1 MIASLDF
8 AREQYRGND
17 DLGRTRVWVVRAHD
31 RRSRKDPMGTA
42 NAKLGKQLDNRV
54 RRILKRGYGCALADG
69 GRSES
74 LDLTM
79 LSMGIFEVTIGI
91 AK

>member
-1 MIASLDF
+1 
-8 AREQYRGND
+8 
-17 DLGRTRVWVVRAHD
+17 
-31 RRSRKDPMGTA
+31 MGTA

-91 AK
+91 VK

>member
-1 MIASLDF
+1 
-8 AREQYRGND
+8 
-17 DLGRTRVWVVRAHD
+17 
-31 RRSRKDPMGTA
+31 MGIA
-42 NAKLGKQLDNRV
+42 NAKLGKLLDNRAW
-54 RRILKRGYGCALADG
+54 RILKRGYGCALADV